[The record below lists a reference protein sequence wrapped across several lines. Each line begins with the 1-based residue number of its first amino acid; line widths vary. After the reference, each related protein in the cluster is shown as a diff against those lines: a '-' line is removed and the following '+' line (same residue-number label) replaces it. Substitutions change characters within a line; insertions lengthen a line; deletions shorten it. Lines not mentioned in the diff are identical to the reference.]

1 MNSNDEHFRIDHL
14 RADLSGRSVRGGVV
28 TLTAQSCKFLL
39 STAATIVLARLMTP
53 QDYGLI
59 GMVVI
64 VVNFVGMFQ
73 YLGLSTATVRWS
85 ELTHEQVSSLFWIN
99 LSLSTL
105 IALLTITSAP
115 AVAWFYKEPRLIWI
129 TAGYAVS
136 ILISGIY
143 IQHEA
148 ILMRQM
154 RFAAIAVVEIA
165 ALA

>member
-1 MNSNDEHFRIDHL
+1 MMWAQASNLSVLRDDDHHFRTDHL
-14 RADLSGRSVRGGVV
+14 KADLGTRAARGGAVI
-28 TLTAQSCKFLL
+28 LAAQLLKFLI
-39 STAATIVLARLMTP
+39 STISTIVLARLLTP
-53 QDYGLI
+53 LDYGLI
-59 GMVVI
+59 GMVAI
-64 VVNFVGMFQ
+64 LVNFVGMFQ

-136 ILISGIY
+136 IL
-143 IQHEA
+143 
-148 ILMRQM
+148 
-154 RFAAIAVVEIA
+154 
-165 ALA
+165 